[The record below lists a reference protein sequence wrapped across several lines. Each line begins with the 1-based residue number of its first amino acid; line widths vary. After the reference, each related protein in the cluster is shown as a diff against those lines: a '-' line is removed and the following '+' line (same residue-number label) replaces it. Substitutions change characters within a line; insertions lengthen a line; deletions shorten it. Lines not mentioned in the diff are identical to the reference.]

1 MRHLLAALCLMVASS
16 ALAQTSQL
24 DNLGLSLIPSPKECT
39 VKSAG
44 RHRLKECRIVK
55 HATPHG
61 ADEYGVSIRRGKATL
76 WGNEAWAKQ
85 TLRQLTDV
93 NGCVPDVEI
102 HDWASYPIRGFMHD
116 TGRNYQTLDML
127 KRTIDAMSL
136 YRLNM
141 FHWHLTDSTSW
152 RIECPCFPQ
161 LNDPK

>member
-39 VKSAG
+39 VKSTG

-61 ADEYGVSIRRGKATL
+61 ADEYGVSIRRGKATV

-85 TLRQLTDV
+85 TLRQLTDA

-102 HDWASYPIRGFMHD
+102 HDWASYPIR
-116 TGRNYQTLDML
+116 
-127 KRTIDAMSL
+127 
-136 YRLNM
+136 
-141 FHWHLTDSTSW
+141 
-152 RIECPCFPQ
+152 
-161 LNDPK
+161 